1 MNNVQILML
10 RKKSVEYSISADPTT
25 MDFSYAGGI
34 KDSTVTTTPT
44 SGEWNIVS
52 SPSWATVFKYNS
64 TTVRASV
71 GQNNTGNF
79 RYGTIVV
86 EHSQDTSKTASISL
100 SQAPDFGGF

>member
-1 MNNVQILML
+1 ML
-10 RKKSVEYSISADPTT
+10 RKKSVEYSINADPTT
-25 MDFSYAGGI
+25 MDFTYTGGI
-34 KDSTVTTTPT
+34 KDSTVTTIPT
-44 SGEWNIVS
+44 AEWNIVS

-86 EHSQDTSKTASISL
+86 EH
-100 SQAPDFGGF
+100 